1 MLSVRFAR
9 HRSSSIGVF
18 DNWGRDNW
26 GRGKIYIYFVPFNL
40 DGINERKSGLS
51 HRLTLR
57 QQH

>member
-18 DNWGRDNW
+18 DNW

-40 DGINERKSGLS
+40 DGINERKSGL
-51 HRLTLR
+51 
-57 QQH
+57 